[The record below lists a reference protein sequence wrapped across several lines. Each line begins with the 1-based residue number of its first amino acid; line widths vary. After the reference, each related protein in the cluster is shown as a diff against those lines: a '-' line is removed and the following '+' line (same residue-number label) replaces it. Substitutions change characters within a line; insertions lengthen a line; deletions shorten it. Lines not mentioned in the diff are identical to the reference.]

1 MDNSFHERCE
11 ARKVALGPGFQH
23 YHEDLETLEKLRR
36 AGFQRPVIYDIGASN
51 TVWSVVAYEIF
62 PDCRIEMFE
71 PLAELSDRYAKGKL
85 SHPKVVAFLENA
97 DQATHPIVLGSR
109 NGTCRFCRMP
119 DESASTS
126 LNCGFPTGS
135 AEFVDLPM
143 HRLDDYA
150 VLRGLQ
156 PADII
161 KLDTQG
167 SEIDIMRGAAGV
179 LASAKAV
186 FVESWLTKGY
196 GPQTPLL
203 LEMTEF
209 LSRYGFLLA
218 DLSGEHRTPE
228 NILYAKDALYLKY
241 LPGPLQQDA
250 EEVSGESS
258 FSRLAKSGFTA
269 KKVLICADRPEVW
282 RAEAERAFPRVTVEI
297 GNIEMLRQPAKGST
311 TPEILILDYGPDLI
325 RTVSE
330 FLHPGMA
337 VVARIRTDSQVE
349 AAEQSFLVL
358 GKIMA
363 QRDLHLFDLGQCCRS
378 SSSGFL
384 HWADVV
390 FLGRSANVSPLRT
403 VGSGSLYR
411 LPRLASE
418 LVSFKD
424 YARLFCSKPRE
435 WLAKMFAGKIK
446 AAP

>member
-11 ARKVALGPGFQH
+11 DLKVALGPGFQH

-51 TVWSVVAYEIF
+51 TVWSVVAHKIF

-85 SHPKVVAFLENA
+85 THPKVVAFLENA
-97 DQATHPIVLGSR
+97 DQATHPIVLGSS
-109 NGTCRFCRMP
+109 NGTCRFCRMS

-126 LNCGFPTGS
+126 LNGGFPTGS

-150 VLRGLQ
+150 FLRGLQ

-167 SEIDIMRGAAGV
+167 SEIDILRGAAAV

-218 DLSGEHRTPE
+218 DLSGEHRTPG
-228 NILYAKDALYLKY
+228 NILNAKDALYLKY
-241 LPGPLQQDA
+241 LPGPLQLNA
-250 EEVSGESS
+250 EEISGESA
-258 FSRLAKSGFTA
+258 FSRLANSGFTA
-269 KKVLICADRPEVW
+269 DKVLVCADRPEVW
-282 RAEAERAFPRVTVEI
+282 RAEAERVFPRVTVNI
-297 GNIEMLRQPAKGST
+297 GNIEMLRQPAKEN
-311 TPEILILDYGPDLI
+311 PAHEILVLDHRPDLI
-325 RTVSE
+325 RTAIE

-349 AAEQSFLVL
+349 ASEQPFLVV
-358 GKIMA
+358 GKMMA
-363 QRDLHLFDLGQCCRS
+363 QRDLHLFDVGRCSRS

-384 HWADVV
+384 QWADVV

-403 VGSGSLYR
+403 VWPGSLYR
-411 LPRLASE
+411 IPGLGSE
-418 LVSFKD
+418 LVSCKD
-424 YARLFCSKPRE
+424 YARLFYSMARQ
-435 WLAKMFAGKIK
+435 WLAKCLPAK
-446 AAP
+446 